1 MRIVFFGTPA
11 FAVPSLEALLAE
23 RAQIV
28 GVVTQP
34 DKPQG
39 RSRSTLV
46 PPPVKEVAL
55 RHGLPVLQPER
66 PAGDL
71 FLASLRHWQ
80 PELGVVVAYGHLLKP
95 DVLSLPSR
103 GMINVHASLLP
114 RLRGAAPVQWA
125 ILRGDAET
133 GVSIQQ
139 MERGMDS
146 GPVLYRSPTPIGP
159 AETAG
164 VLLERLAAL
173 GAESLVETLALMR
186 LGLLRPEPQ
195 DPALVTMAPKI
206 GRSDARIDW
215 TGDAIAVSRAIRAF
229 DPAPGAWTT
238 LEDQEIKCFGAAPVE
253 GSGMPGEVLA
263 AEPALMVAT
272 ASGAVEIREVQP
284 AGKPRM
290 TAAAFG
296 RGRGARPAQVLR

>member
-23 RAQIV
+23 HAQIV

-39 RSRSTLV
+39 RSRTTLLS
-46 PPPVKEVAL
+46 PPVKDVAL
-55 RHGLPVLQPER
+55 RHGVPVLQPER

-133 GVSIQQ
+133 GISIQQ

-146 GPVLYRSPTPIGP
+146 GPVLYQSSTPIGP
-159 AETAG
+159 TETAG
-164 VLLERLAAL
+164 ALLERLAVL

-195 DPALVTMAPKI
+195 DPARVTLAPKV

-215 TGDAIAVSRAIRAF
+215 TGDALAVSRAIRAF

-238 LEDQEIKCFGAAPVE
+238 LEDRELKCFGAAPVP
-253 GSGMPGEVLA
+253 GHGVPGEVLA
-263 AEPALMVAT
+263 TDPSLIVAAGT
-272 ASGAVEIREVQP
+272 GAVSIREVQP

-290 TAAAFG
+290 SAVAFS
-296 RGRGARPAQVLR
+296 RGRGALAARVLR

>member
-95 DVLSLPSR
+95 DVLNLPSR
-103 GMINVHASLLP
+103 GLINVHASLLP

-164 VLLERLAAL
+164 ALLERLAAL

-263 AEPALMVAT
+263 AEPALIVAT